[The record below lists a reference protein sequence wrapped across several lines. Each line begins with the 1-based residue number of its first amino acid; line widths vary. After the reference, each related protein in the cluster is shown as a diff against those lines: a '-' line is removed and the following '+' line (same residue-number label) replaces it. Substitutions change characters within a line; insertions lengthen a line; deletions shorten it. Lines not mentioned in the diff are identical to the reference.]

1 MKLKPVRE
9 YPERSYP
16 RASDR
21 LVKSL
26 FLAATMAATSLG
38 GCAPL
43 GDEWRDAAPE
53 LNDLDATVD
62 KPIVDVPA
70 SDRPEA
76 MPIDTDKN
84 ETSSDGKT
92 AKK

>member
-9 YPERSYP
+9 YPERAYP
-16 RASDR
+16 RASDS

-26 FLAATMAATSLG
+26 FVAATMAATSLG
-38 GCAPL
+38 GCGPL
-43 GDEWRDAAPE
+43 GDEWRDASPE

-62 KPIVDVPA
+62 KPTVDVPA
-70 SDRPEA
+70 SSKPEA
-76 MPIDTDKN
+76 LPIDTDKD
-84 ETSSDGKT
+84 EASSDGKA